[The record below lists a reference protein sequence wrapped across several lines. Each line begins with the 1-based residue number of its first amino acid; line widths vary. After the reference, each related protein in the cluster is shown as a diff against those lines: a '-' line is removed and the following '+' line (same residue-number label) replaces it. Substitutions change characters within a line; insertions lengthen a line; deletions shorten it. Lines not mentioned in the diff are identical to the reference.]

1 MNGQGVRTGLVR
13 ITRRGVLMGLVGAGL
28 GARPAEVAADRG
40 YWEGVVR
47 DAAARHGV
55 SPDWLAST
63 CACESGFDPA
73 AYNPRTGD
81 SGLMQ
86 FNASTY
92 AWWGGTDIWD
102 GHEQAEIAAR
112 AFARGDHTHW
122 CCSGT
127 WQGGPCQ

>member
-1 MNGQGVRTGLVR
+1 MNGQLMGSGSIR
-13 ITRRGVLMGLVGAGL
+13 ITRRGVVMGMVAGL
-28 GARPAEVAADRG
+28 LWRPAGAAPDRG

-55 SPDWLAST
+55 DPDWLAST
-63 CACESGFDPA
+63 CRCESGFDPQ

-86 FNASTY
+86 FNPNTY

-102 GHEQAEIAAR
+102 GHEQAEIAAA
-112 AFARGDHTHW
+112 AFARGDASHW
-122 CCSGT
+122 CCSGM
-127 WQGGPCQ
+127 WEGGPCQ